1 MEISARLDATRRI
14 GAWYTLSRLRAL
26 AIHLLSLAFAA
37 SLAAEVVEVEL
48 TLPLPAK
55 LDLRDRSTVVVVP
68 FMTVS
73 FDGES
78 SSEIGDLD
86 VQGEFDG
93 YLNRVLR
100 RNTHLKVLESGPLE
114 FPTRDLSK
122 LARDGD
128 FWRFVGESTQ
138 ADLILA
144 GALDFDVETRSGY
157 RTEPFSTTSTT
168 TYYRQVLVERSGYEF
183 DILMLVLDGRSGDL
197 MFAENFKDFRE
208 FERARVDPLVG
219 MYENLDALEDRIV
232 GIFTPR
238 WLRTTRSMFG
248 H

>member
-1 MEISARLDATRRI
+1 MPVGRSED
-14 GAWYTLSRLRAL
+14 WYTASNLRSIAFYVLTLAVSAAL
-26 AIHLLSLAFAA
+26 G
-37 SLAAEVVEVEL
+37 AEVVEVEL

-55 LDLRDRSTVVVVP
+55 LDLRDRSTVVVAP
-68 FMTVS
+68 FLTVS

-93 YLNRVLR
+93 YLNRVVR

-114 FPTRDLSK
+114 FPTRDLAK
-122 LARDGD
+122 LAKDGD

-144 GALDFDVETRSGY
+144 GGLDFDVEKRHGY
-157 RTEPFSTTSTT
+157 RTESFSTSSST

-183 DILMLVLDGRSGDL
+183 DILMLVLDGRTGDL
-197 MFAENFKDFRE
+197 LYAENFKDFRE
-208 FERARVDPLVG
+208 FDRARVDPLVG
-219 MYENLDALEDRIV
+219 MYENLDALEDRII
-232 GIFTPR
+232 GIFTQR
-238 WLRTTRSMFG
+238 WLRTTRSVFG
-248 H
+248 Y